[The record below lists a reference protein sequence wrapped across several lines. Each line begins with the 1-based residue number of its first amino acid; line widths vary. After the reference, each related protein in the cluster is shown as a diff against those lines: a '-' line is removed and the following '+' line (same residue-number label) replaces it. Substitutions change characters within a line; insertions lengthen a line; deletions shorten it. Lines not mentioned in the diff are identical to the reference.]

1 MIKDLTQKTVLAH
14 KYDRCDSFISRM
26 LGLMFSRKP
35 RALLMAFPTMQR
47 IGIHMMFVFFPIDV
61 VWLDGKRRV
70 VALKRDLRSFSA
82 ITPEE
87 RAQFVIELP
96 VGTIEK
102 GRVGV
107 GDHID
112 WE

>member
-1 MIKDLTQKTVLAH
+1 MLKDLTQKTVLARE
-14 KYDRCDSFISRM
+14 YDRCDSFLSRM

-35 RALLMAFPTMQR
+35 RALLMVFPTMQR

-61 VWLDGKRRV
+61 VWLDNTRRI
-70 VALKRDLRSFSA
+70 VALKKDLRPFSA
-82 ITPEE
+82 ITPKE

-96 VGTIEK
+96 IGMIEA
-102 GRVGV
+102 GRMKV
-107 GDHID
+107 GDWIG